1 MKIKLQIKSVF
12 GKVLFEFEKENN
24 TIKDTLEEAIKSYA
38 DLSYADLSYAN
49 LRSADLSYANLS
61 YANANDSTAMFFS
74 QCPTEG
80 SFIAWKKAQGK
91 IVKLEVTESA
101 KRSSATTLK
110 CRCSKAK
117 VLDIQEKDGGS
128 SGLDKIASNHNS
140 SFIYKVGEIVE
151 VPDFDDNR
159 WNECS
164 QGIHL
169 FIDRDMA
176 VRYN

>member
-24 TIKDTLEEAIKSYA
+24 TIKDTLKEAIKSSADLRYA
-38 DLSYADLSYAN
+38 DLSSAN
-49 LRSADLSYANLS
+49 LRSADLRYAD
-61 YANANDSTAMFFS
+61 ANEGTAMFFS

-91 IVKLEVTESA
+91 IVKLEVTEDA
-101 KRSSATTLK
+101 KRSSATSLK
-110 CRCSKAK
+110 SRCSKAK
-117 VLDIQEKDGGS
+117 VLAIQEKDGNLS
-128 SGLDKIASNHNS
+128 ELTQIASNHDS

-151 VPDFDDNR
+151 VPDFDENR

-164 QGIHL
+164 TGIHF

>member
-24 TIKDTLEEAIKSYA
+24 TIKDTLEEAIKSSA
-38 DLSYADLSYAN
+38 DLSYADLSSAYLRYADLIYAKLSYADLRFAD
-49 LRSADLSYANLS
+49 LRSADLSYADLS
-61 YANANDSTAMFFS
+61 SVNANESTAMFFS

-91 IVKLEVTESA
+91 IVKLEVTEDA

-117 VLDIQEKDGGS
+117 VLDIQEEDGRS
-128 SGLDKIASNHNS
+128 SGLDKIASNHKS
-140 SFIYKVGEIVE
+140 SFIYKVG
-151 VPDFDDNR
+151 
-159 WNECS
+159 
-164 QGIHL
+164 
-169 FIDRDMA
+169 A
-176 VRYN
+176 VS